1 MTVAKEVASKVEKTM
16 EVAAMIDPLLSPKQP
31 TTSLERLALMDRPAR
46 PVRRKRAMPARTSK
60 IITAG
65 ASATALFSMVAGMGW
80 QSGTSSANS
89 ATPPAELPDTT
100 PALTPVLPVAQPAT
114 SSAAPGAVLP
124 PVVTLPT
131 LAAPVTTATVP
142 TAPVPVVTVAVVK
155 KHAQVVVVPK
165 PVPVATLPVQ
175 KPVVKHKSHTTTRSS
190 G

>member
-1 MTVAKEVASKVEKTM
+1 M

-131 LAAPVTTATVP
+131 LAAPVTTASGGGSQTSSRRH
-142 TAPVPVVTVAVVK
+142 VARAK
-155 KHAQVVVVPK
+155 ASGEAQVAHDDQVVRMSCVE
-165 PVPVATLPVQ
+165 
-175 KPVVKHKSHTTTRSS
+175 
-190 G
+190 

>member
-1 MTVAKEVASKVEKTM
+1 
-16 EVAAMIDPLLSPKQP
+16 MIDPLLSPKQP

-46 PVRRKRAMPARTSK
+46 PPRRKRAMPARTSK

-80 QSGTSSANS
+80 QSGTSSANGV
-89 ATPPAELPDTT
+89 TPTVALPDTT
-100 PALTPVLPVAQPAT
+100 PTLAPVLPVAQPVT
-114 SSAAPGAVLP
+114 PTAAPVSVLP
-124 PVVTLPT
+124 PVVTVPT

-155 KHAQVVVVPK
+155 KHVQVVVPK

-175 KPVVKHKSHTTTRSS
+175 KVVKHKSNTTTRSS

>member
-1 MTVAKEVASKVEKTM
+1 MTVVKVVASKVEKTM
-16 EVAAMIDPLLSPKQP
+16 GVAAMIDPLLSPKA

-65 ASATALFSMVAGMGW
+65 ASATALLSMVAGMGW

-89 ATPPAELPDTT
+89 AAPPAELPDTT
-100 PALTPVLPVAQPAT
+100 PTLAPVLPVAQPPV
-114 SSAAPGAVLP
+114 SSAAPGSVLP
-124 PVVTLPT
+124 PVVTVPT

-155 KHAQVVVVPK
+155 KHVQVVVPK

-175 KPVVKHKSHTTTRSS
+175 KAVVKHKSHTTTRSS

>member
-1 MTVAKEVASKVEKTM
+1 
-16 EVAAMIDPLLSPKQP
+16 MIDPLLSPKQA

-65 ASATALFSMVAGMGW
+65 ASATALLSMVAGMGW

-89 ATPPAELPDTT
+89 AVVPSGLPDTT
-100 PALTPVLPVAQPAT
+100 PTLAPVLPVAQPAT
-114 SSAAPGAVLP
+114 SSAAPGSVLL
-124 PVVTLPT
+124 PVVTAQAP
-131 LAAPVTTATVP
+131 AAPVTTATVP

-155 KHAQVVVVPK
+155 KHAQQVVVPK
-165 PVPVATLPVQ
+165 PVPVATLPAQ
-175 KPVVKHKSHTTTRSS
+175 KVVKHKSHTTTKSS